1 LQISRNGTITPVG
14 DGGFPVG
21 LWPDMTYEE
30 TTTVLNPGDRLL
42 LYSDGVMECTNPEG
56 VPYSMDQLKQ
66 QLIQTTG
73 LPPKMALQVVQEDI
87 EKWCEGKSF
96 PDDVSML
103 IIESR

>member
-1 LQISRNGTITPVG
+1 
-14 DGGFPVG
+14 
-21 LWPDMTYEE
+21 
-30 TTTVLNPGDRLL
+30 
-42 LYSDGVMECTNPEG
+42 MECTNPEG